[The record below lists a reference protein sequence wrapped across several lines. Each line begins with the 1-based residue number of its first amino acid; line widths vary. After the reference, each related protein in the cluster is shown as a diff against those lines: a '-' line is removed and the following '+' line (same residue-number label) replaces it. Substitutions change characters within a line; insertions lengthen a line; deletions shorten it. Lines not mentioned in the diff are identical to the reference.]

1 MQRYLGIDIGTESVK
16 LVELVQDQG
25 IYRIR
30 RLRRLDH
37 GKSPE
42 TRIGE
47 ALDGLDWASLDGAV
61 ACGYYSRLLKLPSIP
76 SRQARI
82 AGFRHHFDPHPAT
95 LVTIGSHGF
104 SVLELHGGD
113 LQVYRE
119 NSRCSQGTGNFLRQ
133 LVGRFD
139 LEIEQA
145 SELCASVDDPAPLSG
160 RCPVILKTDMTH
172 LANQGVSKARILAGL
187 YDAVCENVRALI
199 NPRTSPPRLL
209 LSGGVCRSQRIREN
223 FHRFGT
229 QHGIAPLPTDDLAT
243 DYLDALG
250 AALEAARKPTTLPA
264 EHDLLQITEERRF
277 VSVPALSTHLD
288 KVRRMPPVT
297 MPSTLPPN
305 TAVVLGFDIGST
317 GSKAVAIS
325 TDSGQPLWESYL
337 ETAGDP
343 VKATQGLLR
352 DFLDGPAATAPVLA
366 IGTTGSG
373 REIVGS
379 LLTACLEPRKVFVLN
394 EIAAHAAGAH
404 HFEPRVDTIFEIGGQ
419 DAKYIRLDQGRVV
432 DAAMNEACS
441 AGTGSFIEEQGR
453 KFDGIADVQQLADE
467 ALNATAGLSLGQ
479 HCSVFMAEVIDDAV
493 AAGVDRRQIVAGIYD
508 SVIQNY
514 LNRVMGS
521 RSVGEVIFCQ
531 GMPFAADALAAAVAR
546 QTGSEVIVPPNPGTV
561 GALGI
566 ALLTRRALPCEP
578 ASPIDIARLLEA
590 EITRRDTFVCG
601 SSKGCG
607 EPGNKCRI
615 DRLKTRIGPH
625 QQRFTWGGACSLWE
639 HGTGRHKLPD
649 LTPDPFRDRRLRVD
663 ELRAGLSF
671 KPGRPSIG
679 LTDEF
684 VLKGLFP
691 FFAIYLDR
699 LGFNVVTAN
708 GGERKTLK
716 RGIEEAGIPFCAPMQ
731 LYQGVIG
738 DLVDTRP
745 DLLLLPMLRSL
756 PRVGDEPHACTCPVV
771 QGSADILINNLT
783 NRHHCQIVSP
793 VIDIGSDGLASP
805 EFRDGVRTL
814 AGLLERADENW
825 EAAYDE
831 ALKVQLEFDAALL
844 ASGRRALDFCNEH
857 GLFPV
862 VILGRPYTLYNSLL
876 NANLPALLREQGAVP
891 IPVDCYPVDDDV
903 PILDTIYWGQGQRN
917 LRAASQVRESTGVY
931 SLWASN
937 YSCGPD
943 SFNLH
948 FYAHLMAGKPF
959 TVIETDGHAGDA
971 GTKTRIEAFLQCVR
985 EDQTTRQRP
994 MPNGRHAAL
1003 GRTPVDMTSIRDR
1016 AETVLIPRLGSGS
1029 DVLAACLRGVGID
1042 AESLPMPDRESLR
1055 LGRRHTSGKECVPM
1069 TITLGCIL
1077 KRLARETDPE
1087 RHFAYLMPTADGP
1100 CRFGTYHLLHRLV
1113 LERLGHGKRVRI
1125 WSPSCGDNYFDGVPA
1140 GFSALVLAGFSA
1152 NDVLLEALHDSRPVE
1167 TRPGAANRV
1176 YRHYQRLI
1184 VNRVHT
1190 ACETQLA
1197 LPKALFQAAYG
1208 ALFGLAPIL
1217 DSAGRAFARI
1227 REERH
1232 LPRVLVT
1239 GEIFVRCDPFSNG
1252 NLVEQLEARG
1262 LRVHLAP
1269 FSEWLEY
1276 VDQANRL
1283 TRNPDFDD
1291 RLYGFVRQRIQERCY
1306 SIIGSHLG
1314 WHARPRVS
1322 DMIDAAAGLV
1332 RPELDSETILT
1343 VGSALHEWRQG
1354 RIDAMVNVGPLEC
1367 MPCKIAE
1374 AQLLQAAKNER
1385 LLSLS
1390 LPTTGDS
1397 ISQEQ
1402 VDSFAYE
1409 VHARFATRQADRI
1422 READSA
1428 RAERC
1433 IAPYP
1438 STFTTDAPIPPYRE
1452 TPRRRAAAPD
1462 RPRSTG

>member
-1 MQRYLGIDIGTESVK
+1 MQRYLGIDIGTESIK
-16 LVELVQDQG
+16 LVELVKNHDG
-25 IYRIR
+25 FEIR
-30 RLRRLDH
+30 RRRRLDH
-37 GKSPE
+37 GKSPAAK
-42 TRIGE
+42 ISA
-47 ALDGLDWASLDGAV
+47 ALDELDWKSLDGAV
-61 ACGYYSRLLKLPSIP
+61 ACGYYARLLNLPSIP

-82 AGFRHHFDPHPAT
+82 TGFRFHFDPHPAT

-104 SVLELHGGD
+104 SVLELHDGE

-133 LVGRFD
+133 LVERFD

-145 SELCASVDDPAPLSG
+145 SSLCASIDDPAPLSG

-199 NPRTSPPRLL
+199 NPRTTPPRLL
-209 LSGGVCRSQRIREN
+209 LSGGVSRAQRIRDN
-223 FHRFGT
+223 FHRFGE
-229 QHGIAPLPTDDLAT
+229 QHGIVPLPADELAT

-250 AALEAARKPTTLPA
+250 AALEATRKPSTLPA
-264 EHDLLQITEERRF
+264 EQDLLQEREDRRF
-277 VSVPALSTHLD
+277 VTVPALSAHLE
-288 KVRRMPPVT
+288 KVRQMPPVT
-297 MPSTLPPN
+297 MPTALPPG
-305 TAVVLGFDIGST
+305 TTVVLGFDIGST

-337 ETAGDP
+337 ATSGDP
-343 VKATQGLLR
+343 VKAAQRLLHH
-352 DFLDGPAATAPVLA
+352 FINGPAATAKVLA

-379 LLTACLEPRKVFVLN
+379 LFTTCLEPHKVFVLN

-404 HFEPRVDTIFEIGGQ
+404 HFDPRVDTIFEIGGQ

-453 KFDGIADVQQLADE
+453 KFDGIADVQQLAGE
-467 ALNATAGLSLGQ
+467 ALSATAGLSLGQ
-479 HCSVFMAEVIDDAV
+479 HCSVFMAEIIDDAV

-531 GMPFAADALAAAVAR
+531 GMPFAAKALAAAVAR

-566 ALLTRRALPCEP
+566 ALLAWRALPCET
-578 ASPIDIARLLEA
+578 ASPVDLGRLLEA
-590 EITRRDTFVCG
+590 EITQRDTFVCG

-615 DRLKTRIGPH
+615 DRLKTRIGPRE
-625 QQRFTWGGACSLWE
+625 QRFTWGGACSLWE
-639 HGTGRHKLPD
+639 HGTGRSKLPD
-649 LTPDPFRDRRLRVD
+649 LTPDPFRDRQLRID
-663 ELRAGLSF
+663 DLCAGLPT
-671 KPGRPSIG
+671 KPGRPSVG

-684 VLKGLFP
+684 LLKELFP
-691 FFAIYLDR
+691 FFAVYLDR
-699 LGFNVVTAN
+699 LGFNVITAK
-708 GGERKTLK
+708 GGRRKTLK
-716 RGIEEAGIPFCAPMQ
+716 RGIEEAEIPYCAPMQ
-731 LYQGVIG
+731 LYHGVIG

-745 DLLLLPMLRSL
+745 DILLLPMLRSL
-756 PRVGDEPHACTCPVV
+756 PRVGDEPHACTCPIV
-771 QGSADILINNLT
+771 QGSADILINKLA
-783 NRHHCQIVSP
+783 NRHQSHVVSP
-793 VIDIGSDGLASP
+793 VLDIGSDGLASR
-805 EFRDGVRTL
+805 EFRDGVRDL
-814 AGLLERADENW
+814 ARLLGRVNGSW

-831 ALKVQLEFDAALL
+831 ALKVQAEFDAGLL
-844 ASGRRALDFCNEH
+844 ASGRQALNFCNEH
-857 GLFPV
+857 GISPI
-862 VILGRPYTLYNSLL
+862 VILGRPYTLYNTLL

-891 IPVDCYPVDDDV
+891 IPVDCYPVDDGV
-903 PILDTIYWGQGQRN
+903 PILETFYWGQGQRN
-917 LRAASQVRESTGVY
+917 LRAASQVRESAGIY

-943 SFNLH
+943 SFNLY

-971 GTKTRIEAFLQCVR
+971 GTKTRIEAFLHCVR
-985 EDQTTRQRP
+985 EDQANTHRP
-994 MPNGRHAAL
+994 PPNGRHAVL
-1003 GRTPVDMTSIRDR
+1003 SRIPVDLTSIRKH
-1016 AETVLIPRLGSGS
+1016 AETVLIPRLGSGA

-1042 AESLPMPDRESLR
+1042 AEALPTPDRESLR
-1055 LGRRHTSGKECVPM
+1055 LGRRYTSGKECVPM
-1069 TITLGCIL
+1069 TLTLGCIL
-1077 KRLARETDPE
+1077 KRLAREDDPE
-1087 RHFAYLMPTADGP
+1087 RHFAYLMPTTDGP
-1100 CRFGTYHLLHRLV
+1100 CRFGTYHTLHRLI
-1113 LERLGHGKRVRI
+1113 LERLGHGKRVRL
-1125 WSPSCGDNYFDGVPA
+1125 WSPSSSDNYFDDVPA

-1167 TRPGAANRV
+1167 SRPGAANRI

-1184 VNRVHT
+1184 VRRVQT
-1190 ACETQLA
+1190 ASVTQLA

-1217 DSAGRAFARI
+1217 DSAGRAFAKI
-1227 REERH
+1227 RSERH
-1232 LPRVLVT
+1232 LPRVLVA

-1252 NLVEQLEARG
+1252 NLIERLELHG

-1276 VDQANRL
+1276 IDQANRL
-1283 TRNPDFDD
+1283 ARMPNFDD
-1291 RLYGFVRQRIQERCY
+1291 RLYGFVRQRIQERCHTL
-1306 SIIGSHLG
+1306 IGNHLG
-1314 WHARPRVS
+1314 WRAPPRVA

-1332 RPELDSETILT
+1332 RPELECETILT
-1343 VGSALHEWRQG
+1343 VGGALHEWRQG

-1374 AQLLQAAKNER
+1374 AQLLQAAKNEQ

-1390 LPTTGDS
+1390 LPTNGDS

-1409 VHARFATRQADRI
+1409 VHARFAARQTSRTRDLN
-1422 READSA
+1422 SA
-1428 RAERC
+1428 LA
-1433 IAPYP
+1433 
-1438 STFTTDAPIPPYRE
+1438 
-1452 TPRRRAAAPD
+1452 
-1462 RPRSTG
+1462 